1 MKRIIRLIASKYEAI
16 NRAIIA
22 FRQLR
27 ELATETK
34 NHPLSGWAP
43 KKLNIKKHLFDRTE
57 LFKLPSTIEKVF
69 LYGERTKSGTY
80 EVAV

>member
-1 MKRIIRLIASKYEAI
+1 MPRFSFERSSYDGLSSF
-16 NRAIIA
+16 IA
-22 FRQLR
+22 FRLLR

-34 NHPLSGWAP
+34 NRPLSGWEN
-43 KKLNIKKHLFDRTE
+43 KKLNIKNTF
-57 LFKLPSTIEKVF
+57 SIERSCSSSRPQSKRCF

>member
-1 MKRIIRLIASKYEAI
+1 M
-16 NRAIIA
+16 
-22 FRQLR
+22 R